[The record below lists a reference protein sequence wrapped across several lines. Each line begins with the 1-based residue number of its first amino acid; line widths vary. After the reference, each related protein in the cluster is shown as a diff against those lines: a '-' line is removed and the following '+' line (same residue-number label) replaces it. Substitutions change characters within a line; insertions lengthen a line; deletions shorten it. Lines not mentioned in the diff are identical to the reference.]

1 MIGKKNVVFGFLF
14 LVLTAGL
21 GPYMIQTHFPT
32 ADDAQAKRQAAT
44 SRLQLLAGADFE
56 DPETLD
62 RLSAEEIGAENAGTI
77 LAINSHA
84 NARAPIEAIK
94 GGPHAHGNLEA
105 LLNIAVGVALAFVA
119 VNALLKQLI
128 SWLFIAGTLL
138 HSGILVLVV
147 IFQMEWAAAVLA
159 TGVGPVL
166 LLIGLLLMGIAAA
179 IGMRAE
185 VVRD

>member
-1 MIGKKNVVFGFLF
+1 MIGKKNIVFGFLF
-14 LVLTAGL
+14 LVLTASL

-32 ADDAQAKRQAAT
+32 ADAAQAEKQAAT
-44 SRLQLLAGADFE
+44 ARLQLLAGMNFE

-62 RLSAEEIGAENAGTI
+62 KLSAEQIGEENAKTI
-77 LAINSHA
+77 LAINAQA

-105 LLNIAVGVALAFVA
+105 LLNIAAGLALSFIA
-119 VNALLKQLI
+119 VNALFKQLI

-138 HSGILVLVV
+138 HSGILALVIV
-147 IFQMEWAAAVLA
+147 FQMEWAAAVMA
-159 TGVGPVL
+159 TGIGPIL
-166 LLIGLLLMGIAAA
+166 LLIALLLMGVAAA
-179 IGMRAE
+179 IGMRPE

>member
-1 MIGKKNVVFGFLF
+1 MIGKKNIVFGFLF

-32 ADDAQAKRQAAT
+32 ADEAQAKKQDAT
-44 SRLQLLAGADFE
+44 SRLQLLAGAGFE
-56 DPETLD
+56 DPDTLD
-62 RLSAEEIGAENAGTI
+62 KLTPEQIGQENANTI

-84 NARAPIEAIK
+84 NARAPIDAIK

-105 LLNIAVGVALAFVA
+105 LLNIAVGIALAFVA
-119 VNALLKQLI
+119 VNALIKQLI

-138 HSGILVLVV
+138 HSGILALVV
-147 IFQMEWAAAVLA
+147 VFQMEWAAAVMA
-159 TGVGPVL
+159 TGIGPIL
-166 LLIGLLLMGIAAA
+166 LLIGLLLMGVAAA

>member
-1 MIGKKNVVFGFLF
+1 MIGKKNIVFGFLF

-21 GPYMIQTHFPT
+21 GPYLIQTHFPT
-32 ADDAQAKRQAAT
+32 ADEAQAKRQDAAA
-44 SRLQLLAGADFE
+44 RLQLLAGANFE

-62 RLSAEEIGAENAGTI
+62 KLTAEQIGAENAATI
-77 LAINSHA
+77 LAINAHA

-105 LLNIAVGVALAFVA
+105 LLNIAAGLALSFIAVGALF
-119 VNALLKQLI
+119 KQLI

-147 IFQMEWAAAVLA
+147 VFQMQWAAAVMA
-159 TGVGPVL
+159 TGIGPILLLIAL
-166 LLIGLLLMGIAAA
+166 LLIGVAAA
-179 IGMRAE
+179 IGMRPE